1 MPLFACMENNMAK
14 AKKKITEATIVEWIE
29 ARDNLKRWKDKEAA
43 LRLLICELL
52 APDDNA
58 GTFKFE
64 IGQFPVK
71 ISKKFNYSIDKE
83 TYEELCDAFNE
94 TEKSCIRTNY
104 EVAMK
109 NYNAILKL
117 ADQGADVDI
126 NNLQQCITVK
136 PAMPTLSV
144 GTNDEDE

>member
-1 MPLFACMENNMAK
+1 MAK
-14 AKKKITEATIVEWIE
+14 AKPKKKVDEALVAEWIE
-29 ARDNLKRWKDKEAA
+29 ARDNLKRYKDQEAA
-43 LRLLICELL
+43 LRLMICELL
-52 APDDNA
+52 VPNDNA
-58 GTFKFE
+58 GTFKFD
-64 IGQFPVK
+64 IGKFPVK
-71 ISKKFNYSIDKE
+71 IAKKFNYSIEKQ

-94 TEKSCIRTNY
+94 TEKSCIRTTY

-126 NNLQQCITVK
+126 DNLQQCITVK

-144 GTNDEDE
+144 GTNDEEE